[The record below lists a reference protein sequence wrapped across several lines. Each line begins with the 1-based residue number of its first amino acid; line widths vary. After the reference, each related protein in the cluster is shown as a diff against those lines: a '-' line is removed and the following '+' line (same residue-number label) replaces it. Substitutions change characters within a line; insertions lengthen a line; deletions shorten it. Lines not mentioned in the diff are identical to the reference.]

1 MGRPPKDPEISAAHK
16 QQLSADQK
24 KRNEVEGCFG
34 SGKRKH
40 SLDLIMARLS
50 KGAETL
56 ISMAFLVMCAEKIL
70 RLLRLFFITVCAWF
84 HVWQRPGALLEKLR
98 TIWQLEMADSLVAV

>member
-1 MGRPPKDPEISAAHK
+1 
-16 QQLSADQK
+16 
-24 KRNEVEGCFG
+24 VEGCFG
-34 SGKRKH
+34 SGKRKF

-50 KGAETL
+50 KGAEAL

-84 HVWQRPGALLEKLR
+84 YAWHRPDALWEDLR
-98 TIWQLEMADSLVAV
+98 TVWQLEMADSLVAV